1 MKKRAHIRK
10 STAKKSSAHPVPKSV
25 KRHVDAIGK
34 HCDALKKIAHKPR
47 KK

>member
-1 MKKRAHIRK
+1 MKRK
-10 STAKKSSAHPVPKSV
+10 SSKKSVAKKAHGGAVSKVV

-47 KK
+47 RGK

>member
-1 MKKRAHIRK
+1 MKKRAHSKKTAHK
-10 STAKKSSAHPVPKSV
+10 SHPIPKTV

-47 KK
+47 AKK